1 MKENGKMRATPLIV
15 FLLAL
20 NASLTFSQL
29 VTPAPNLKA
38 WWPASGAVILGGGGL
53 QSEAADLF
61 IDRLIALAGGPD
73 ALIVVIPS
81 ASDGLPAELP
91 ASGPQPPRINTL
103 RQHLESRGAH
113 RIAFLHTRDR
123 QVANSE
129 AFVKILRSANGVF
142 FPGGRSRIL
151 DETFHDTLVA
161 RELQALLKRGGVVAG
176 DSAGAITIGCFWLGW
191 ASPTSDF
198 GKITDGLCLLPQVTV
213 TPHFQRTGDEVA
225 DAIFKYL
232 SAHPP
237 TIGVNIEENTSLVM
251 RGSAAE
257 VLGKGSVSV
266 FDPAKDKTKASLRL
280 AAGERRD
287 FAK

>member
-1 MKENGKMRATPLIV
+1 MRYTTWIV
-15 FLLAL
+15 LLLAL
-20 NASLTFSQL
+20 SAPLKFSQR
-29 VTPAPNLKA
+29 VTPQPNLKA

-53 QSEAADLF
+53 HNEAADLF
-61 IDRLIALAGGPD
+61 IDRLIALAGGPG
-73 ALIVVIPS
+73 ALIVVIPT

-91 ASGPQPPRINTL
+91 SSGPQSPRINTL
-103 RQHLESRGAH
+103 RQHLESRGAQ

-129 AFVKILRSANGVF
+129 AFVKILRSAHGVF
-142 FPGGRSRIL
+142 FPGGRSRVL
-151 DETFHDTLVA
+151 DETYHDTLVA
-161 RELQALLKRGGVVAG
+161 HELQALLKRGGVVAG

-191 ASPTSDF
+191 TSPTSDF

-213 TPHFQRTGDEVA
+213 SPHFQRMGNEWA
-225 DAIFKYL
+225 DVILKYV

-237 TIGVNIEENTSLVM
+237 TIAINIEENTALVL
-251 RGSAAE
+251 RGSVAE
-257 VLGKGSVSV
+257 AIGKGGVSV